1 MKDETPTYNPKEIEP
16 KWQKV
21 WEQMPDLYRAIDGDV
36 SRDKYY
42 VLVEFPDPSG
52 DGLHNG
58 HVLSYTAQDII
69 ARRLRM
75 QGKNVLYPMGWDAF
89 GLPTENYAIKHKI
102 KPQDATAANVAN
114 FKRQMKALG
123 LSFDWS
129 REVNTTDPEYYK
141 WTQWIFLQLL
151 KKDLAYQD
159 EVAINWCPHCKT
171 GLANEEVVD
180 GKHERCDTVVEKRML
195 KQWLLRITKYAD
207 RLIEDLGNVD
217 YLDRVVSQ
225 QVNWI
230 GKSQGAEIRFA
241 VQGKEDVHIEVFTTR
256 PDTLFG
262 ATFMVLAPEHPL
274 LKSIVGA
281 DMTEAVARY
290 QKQSQAKSNI
300 ERLEDREKTGVFT
313 GVYLKNPA
321 TGEKIPVWVSDYVL
335 MEYGTGAI
343 MGVPAH
349 DQRDFEF
356 AKEYGLDIRQVV
368 MPCADDTSNPPRAEF
383 EEVVRDTV
391 IVHLKDTS
399 TGKFALLNW
408 HESLEGITTAIMG
421 GIEDGQTAEEAAL
434 AEIEEEAALTG
445 VKIVRKLRWVTAAKY
460 CASHKG
466 QNRKAIAQVFYAE
479 VDSLKGQGEIPESE
493 QKIHTLVWVDEDKV
507 LTSLTPDHQKSVW
520 QQLQEET
527 AITADGVLTNSGEY
541 DGMESAE
548 AKQKIVA
555 WLEAKGLAK
564 LKVRYKLRDWIFSRQ
579 HYWGEPIP
587 VIHCHTCGAVPVPED
602 QLPVMLPDVEHYE
615 PTDTG
620 ESPLA
625 TIEDWVNVECP
636 TCGGSARRETDTM
649 PNWAGSSWYYLRY
662 IDPNNDQAF
671 ADPEKLKYWLPVDLY
686 NGGMEHTTLHLLYSR
701 FWHKFLFDQGLV
713 PTSEPYAARRSHGM
727 IHGPDGVK
735 MSKSRGNVINPDDTI
750 ERFGADAVRLYE
762 MFMGPYDQ
770 TKDWNE
776 DKLAGVYRF
785 VSRVWKL
792 GLEAAHAL
800 GQDQSGGS
808 GDGAFELTV
817 DRQTHRAIKRVNDAI
832 KNRSFNTMVS
842 FLMEYV
848 NFLTSAD
855 VHDKLMSAEH
865 QELVRRSIGTLVLLI
880 APSVPHLAEELWQRL
895 GQEESVHVQAWP
907 KYDPEMIKEDVLTIV
922 VQVNGK
928 LRGEFLAAA
937 GASNDELEAEARKVA
952 HEKGWLA
959 AEPKKV
965 IVVPAKL
972 VNIVL

>member
-1 MKDETPTYNPKEIEP
+1 MNNDTPQYSPKDIEP
-16 KWQKV
+16 KWQQV
-21 WEQMPDLYRAIDGDV
+21 WEHMPDLYRAVDGDA
-36 SRDKYY
+36 SREKYY
-42 VLVEFPDPSG
+42 VLVEFPYPSG

-58 HVLSYTAQDII
+58 HVLSYTAQDIV

-102 KPQDATAANVAN
+102 KPQDATAANVEN

-129 REVNTTDPEYYK
+129 REINTTDPEYYR

-151 KKDLAYQD
+151 KNDLAYQD
-159 EVAINWCPHCKT
+159 EIAINWCPHCKT

-180 GKHERCDTVVEKRML
+180 GKHERCGTVVEKRLL

-207 RLIEDLGNVD
+207 RLIEDLKNVD
-217 YLDRVVSQ
+217 YLDRVASQ
-225 QVNWI
+225 QINWI
-230 GKSQGAEIRFA
+230 GKSHGAEIRFV
-241 VQGKEDVHIEVFTTR
+241 VQGKEDTQIEVFTTR

-274 LKSIVGA
+274 LEVIVSDDQA
-281 DMTEAVARY
+281 AAVASY

-300 ERLEDREKTGVFT
+300 ERMEDRDKTGVFT
-313 GVYLKNPA
+313 GAYVKNPA
-321 TGEKIPVWVSDYVL
+321 SGEQIPVWVSDYVL

-343 MGVPAH
+343 MAVPAH

-356 AKEYGLDIRQVV
+356 AKKFGIDIRQVISGG
-368 MPCADDTSNPPRAEF
+368 D
-383 EEVVRDTV
+383 VV
-391 IVHLKDTS
+391 
-399 TGKFALLNW
+399 
-408 HESLEGITTAIMG
+408 
-421 GIEDGQTAEEAAL
+421 EAAHV
-434 AEIEEEAALTG
+434 G
-445 VKIVRKLRWVTAAKY
+445 V
-460 CASHKG
+460 G
-466 QNRKAIAQVFYAE
+466 
-479 VDSLKGQGEIPESE
+479 
-493 QKIHTLVWVDEDKV
+493 TL
-507 LTSLTPDHQKSVW
+507 
-520 QQLQEET
+520 
-527 AITADGVLTNSGEY
+527 INSAEY
-541 DGMESAE
+541 DGMESLE
-548 AKQKIVA
+548 AKQKIVT
-555 WLEAKGLAK
+555 WLEAQGVAK
-564 LKVRYKLRDWIFSRQ
+564 DKVQYKLRDWIFSRQ

-587 VIHCHTCGAVPVPED
+587 VIHCHKCGAVPVPED
-602 QLPVMLPDVEHYE
+602 QLPVTLPDVEHYE

-625 TIEDWVNVECP
+625 AIEDWVNVACP
-636 TCGGSARRETDTM
+636 MCGGDARRETDTM

-662 IDPNNDQAF
+662 IDPRNDQAF
-671 ADPEKLKYWLPVDLY
+671 ADADKLTYWLPVDLY

-713 PTSEPYAARRSHGM
+713 PTPEPYAARRSHGM

-750 ERFGADAVRLYE
+750 ERFGADSVRLYE

-770 TKDWNE
+770 TKDWND

-785 VSRVWKL
+785 VGRVWKL
-792 GLEAAHAL
+792 GLEAADVLEQDHVSE
-800 GQDQSGGS
+800 GQ
-808 GDGAFELTV
+808 DGAFKLAV
-817 DRQTHRAIKRVNDAI
+817 DRQTHRTIKRVDDAI

-842 FLMEYV
+842 SLMEYV

-855 VHDKLMSAEH
+855 VHDKLMRAEH
-865 QELVRRSIGTLVLLI
+865 QELVRRSVGTLVLLL
-880 APSVPHLAEELWQRL
+880 APSVPHVTEELWQRL
-895 GQEESVHVQAWP
+895 GQEESVHVQDWP
-907 KYDPEMIKEDVLTIV
+907 KYDPEMIKEDVITIV

-937 GASNDELEAEARKVA
+937 GTSNDELEAEARKVA
-952 HEKGWLA
+952 AEKGWLRG
-959 AEPKKV
+959 EPKKV
-965 IVVPAKL
+965 IVVPGKL